1 MKLKCAAISAS
12 HELNRMRWRASG
24 KRLGILYAFQMKD
37 NSGRDT
43 PLPRPA
49 LHNKT
54 KSLAEKARLNFCSK
68 LFYTL
73 NDDPQP
79 QVLFTLGF
87 SNLKPA
93 PSSVST

>member
-1 MKLKCAAISAS
+1 MAGDKDALLPFDGS
-12 HELNRMRWRASG
+12 LNKHGGRASPPG
-24 KRLGILYAFQMKD
+24 WTGE
-37 NSGRDT
+37 T
-43 PLPRPA
+43 PV
-49 LHNKT
+49 LHHQS
-54 KSLAEKARLNFCSK
+54 KSLAAVRRGLYEIKST
-68 LFYTL
+68 YTL

>member
-1 MKLKCAAISAS
+1 
-12 HELNRMRWRASG
+12 MRWRASG

-37 NSGRDT
+37 NSGRQQLRPT
-43 PLPRPA
+43 CQAKQKPR
-49 LHNKT
+49 HRG
-54 KSLAEKARLNFCSK
+54 EARFLFE

-73 NDDPQP
+73 NYDPQP